1 MAVIDI
7 GDFSQDLNIIGVVS
21 LFGGEIALSALRYT
35 ILVRDTWTS
44 LYFSMIVSAGLQ
56 TISLKMFKRMDDRV
70 SIAISPGIRDDPKE
84 MVGLSASGQY
94 QYYGVHSG
102 TNMSTGSILGE
113 AMIRE
118 LSDEEGVRKVLCT
131 RQKSPKRKCGL
142 KVISLD
148 ALKGDNDN
156 NQPIRADPAPFGIVY
171 LMPLI
176 TLAGV
181 VMTILIGDYFALVII
196 VCNVICNMLVV
207 YSVRCTGIKYP
218 EGNASP
224 GAPPGHILVKSGDDV
239 YLVLG
244 HEDSIQYL
252 FQKALDVPPSSN
264 EKYWRHLQKFVAY
277 TSYTIV
283 IANIIAT
290 PFATLPGQLIF
301 GILML
306 LGLLQNILLA
316 TFDGDKLL
324 TRIAT
329 DVSKDKYTEEFMF
342 ETRSAMIAFCAL
354 VAKSPND
361 GILRQSLPVSNPVFV
376 NWFQTVMK
384 CVERG
389 IIPSKTEKDATLLD
403 SLNVDLIDAYH
414 EYQEFV
420 KRHPEQLSEA

>member
-35 ILVRDTWTS
+35 VLVRDTWTS
-44 LYFSMIVSAGLQ
+44 IYFSMIVSAGLQ
-56 TISLKMFKRMDDRV
+56 TISLKMFKRMNDRV
-70 SIAISPGIRDDPKE
+70 SIAISPGIRDDSKE
-84 MVGLSASGQY
+84 IVGLTASGQY
-94 QYYGVHSG
+94 KYYGVHSG
-102 TNMSTGSILGE
+102 TNMSIGSVLGE

-118 LSDEEGVRKVLCT
+118 LSSKDDVRKVPCT
-131 RQKSPKRKCGL
+131 RHKSPKRKCGL
-142 KVISLD
+142 KVISLG
-148 ALKGDNDN
+148 ALEKKH
-156 NQPIRADPAPFGIVY
+156 NQRIRADPAPFGIVY
-171 LMPLI
+171 LMPLF
-176 TLAGV
+176 TLTGV
-181 VMTILIGDYFALVII
+181 VMTILIGDYFALMII

-207 YSVRCTGIKYP
+207 YSVRCTGVKYP
-218 EGNASP
+218 EGNASS
-224 GAPPGHILVKSGDDV
+224 GAPPGHILVKSVDDV

-244 HEDSIQYL
+244 HEDPIQYL
-252 FQKALDVPPSSN
+252 FQKALCVPPSSN
-264 EKYWRHLQKFVAY
+264 EKSWEHLQKFVAY
-277 TSYTIV
+277 ASYTIV

-316 TFDGDKLL
+316 TFDGDRLL
-324 TRIAT
+324 TRVAT
-329 DVSKDKYTEEFMF
+329 DVSKAIYTDEFMF

-361 GILRQSLPVSNPVFV
+361 GILRNSLPVDNPVFV

-384 CVERG
+384 CVRCG
-389 IIPSKTEKDATLLD
+389 IIPSEVEKDETLLD
-403 SLNVDLIDAYH
+403 SLNVDLRDAYH

>member
-44 LYFSMIVSAGLQ
+44 LYFSMIVSSGLQ
-56 TISLKMFKRMDDRV
+56 TISLKMFKRMHDRV

-94 QYYGVHSG
+94 NYYGVHSG

-118 LSDEEGVRKVLCT
+118 LPGEKGVRQVPCT
-131 RQKSPKRKCGL
+131 RHKSPKRKCGL
-142 KVISLD
+142 KVISLG
-148 ALKGDNDN
+148 ALEEKR
-156 NQPIRADPAPFGIVY
+156 NQRIRADPAPFGIVY

-218 EGNASP
+218 EGNASS

-244 HEDSIQYL
+244 HEDPIQYL

-264 EKYWRHLQKFVAY
+264 EKSWGYLQKFVAY
-277 TSYTIV
+277 ASYTIV

-316 TFDGDKLL
+316 TFDGDRLL
-324 TRIAT
+324 TRVAT
-329 DVSKDKYTEEFMF
+329 DVSKVIYTEEFMF

-389 IIPSKTEKDATLLD
+389 IIPSEIEKDATLLD
-403 SLNVDLIDAYH
+403 SLNVDLRDAYH
-414 EYQEFV
+414 EYQEFAA
-420 KRHPEQLSEA
+420 RHQEQLSEA